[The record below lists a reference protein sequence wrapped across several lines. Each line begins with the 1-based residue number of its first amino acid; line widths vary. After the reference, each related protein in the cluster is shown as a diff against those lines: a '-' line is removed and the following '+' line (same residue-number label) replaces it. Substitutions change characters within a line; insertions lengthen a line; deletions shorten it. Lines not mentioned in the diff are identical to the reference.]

1 MKTKER
7 TKEEV
12 INDIVHYVST
22 EEMDSIEAEHF
33 YDEIHTALFEYFHA
47 EEEEE

>member
-1 MKTKER
+1 MKTRER

-22 EEMDSIEAEHF
+22 EGMTEEEAGCFRE
-33 YDEIHTALFEYFHA
+33 DVSTAISEYFN
-47 EEEEE
+47 EEEE

>member
-1 MKTKER
+1 MKTRER

-22 EEMDSIEAEHF
+22 EGMTEEEAECFREDVHVA
-33 YDEIHTALFEYFHA
+33 ILEYLGK
-47 EEEEE
+47 EEK